1 MLDEIGKVVHIIFEI
16 VSTIAIVYALFKRDT
31 ND

>member
-1 MLDEIGKVVHIIFEI
+1 MLDDIGKVVHIIFEV
-16 VSTIAIVYALFKRDT
+16 VSTIAIVIALLRRDI